1 MDHPLINVKS
11 VYAGYSKTPVLK
23 DISFSVLKGDSLC
36 VLGPNG
42 CGKST
47 LLKNILQILKPASGI
62 IEINGKRA
70 SEYSLKELAAL
81 IGFVPQKTALAAA
94 LNVNE
99 ILLAG
104 RFCRLKSAFSG
115 YDASDRDKV
124 ERIAELLD
132 VKKFLNRSAFELS
145 GGEFGRVL
153 LARALVSEPEILLL
167 DEPTGALDINYA
179 IEAMRICENLTKTL
193 NLTSVIVLHDLNLA
207 SLFCDEILMLKDGAV
222 RYRGSASE
230 LFTPQIIKE
239 IYGFDALIV
248 EENGVKFILPKKE
261 KL

>member
-1 MDHPLINVKS
+1 MK
-11 VYAGYSKTPVLK
+11 
-23 DISFSVLKGDSLC
+23 ISALNFSYGKRAILQDVCLNLERGKFYGI
-36 VLGPNG
+36 LGPNG

-70 SEYSLKELAAL
+70 SEYGLKELAAL
-81 IGFVPQKTALAAA
+81 IGFVPQKTALAAP
-94 LNVNE
+94 LSVKE

-115 YDASDRDKV
+115 YDASDHAKV
-124 ERIAELLD
+124 EQMAELLD
-132 VKKFLNRSAFELS
+132 VKKFLERSAFELS

-167 DEPTGALDINYA
+167 DEPTGALDMNYA
-179 IEAMRICENLTKTL
+179 IEAMSICENLTRSL

-207 SLFCDEILMLKDGAV
+207 SLFCDEILMLKDGVV

-248 EENGVKFILPKKE
+248 ENLGTKFILPQKE
-261 KL
+261 KM

>member
-1 MDHPLINVKS
+1 MK
-11 VYAGYSKTPVLK
+11 
-23 DISFSVLKGDSLC
+23 ISALNFSYGKRAILQDVCLNLERGKFYGI
-36 VLGPNG
+36 LGPNG

-47 LLKNILQILKPASGI
+47 LLKNILQILKPTSGI

-70 SEYSLKELAAL
+70 SEYGLKELAAL
-81 IGFVPQKTALAAA
+81 IGFVPQKTALAAP
-94 LNVNE
+94 LSVKE

-115 YDASDRDKV
+115 YDASDHAKV
-124 ERIAELLD
+124 EQMAELLD
-132 VKKFLNRSAFELS
+132 VKKFLERSAFELS

-167 DEPTGALDINYA
+167 DEPTGALDMNYA
-179 IEAMRICENLTKTL
+179 IEAMSICENLTRSL

-239 IYGFDALIV
+239 IYGFEALIV

>member
-1 MDHPLINVKS
+1 MKVSGLN
-11 VYAGYSKTPVLK
+11 
-23 DISFSVLKGDSLC
+23 FSYGKRAILQDVCLNLERGKFYGI
-36 VLGPNG
+36 LGPNG

-70 SEYSLKELAAL
+70 SEYGLKELAAL
-81 IGFVPQKTALAAA
+81 IGFVPQKTALAAP
-94 LNVNE
+94 LSVKE

-115 YDASDRDKV
+115 YDASDHAKV
-124 ERIAELLD
+124 EQMAELLD
-132 VKKFLNRSAFELS
+132 VKKFLERSAFELS

-167 DEPTGALDINYA
+167 DEPTGALDMNYA
-179 IEAMRICENLTKTL
+179 IEAMSICENLTKTL

>member
-1 MDHPLINVKS
+1 MKVSGLN
-11 VYAGYSKTPVLK
+11 
-23 DISFSVLKGDSLC
+23 FSYDKRAILQDVCLNLERGKFYGI
-36 VLGPNG
+36 LGPNG

-62 IEINGKRA
+62 IEINGKKA

-81 IGFVPQKTALAAA
+81 IGFVPQKTALAAP
-94 LNVNE
+94 LSVKE

-115 YDASDRDKV
+115 YDASDHAKV
-124 ERIAELLD
+124 EQMAELLD
-132 VKKFLNRSAFELS
+132 VKKFLERSAFELS

-167 DEPTGALDINYA
+167 DEPTGALDMNYA
-179 IEAMRICENLTKTL
+179 IEAMSICENLTRSL

-207 SLFCDEILMLKDGAV
+207 SLFCDEIFMLRDGAA

-239 IYGFDALIV
+239 IYGFEALIV

>member
-1 MDHPLINVKS
+1 MKVSDLN
-11 VYAGYSKTPVLK
+11 
-23 DISFSVLKGDSLC
+23 FSYGKRAILQDVCLNLERGKFYGI
-36 VLGPNG
+36 LGPNG

-70 SEYSLKELAAL
+70 SEYGLKELAAL
-81 IGFVPQKTALAAA
+81 IGFVPQKTALAAP
-94 LNVNE
+94 LSVKE

-115 YDASDRDKV
+115 YDASDHAKV
-124 ERIAELLD
+124 EQMAELLD
-132 VKKFLNRSAFELS
+132 VKKFLERSAFELS

-167 DEPTGALDINYA
+167 DEPTGALDMNYA
-179 IEAMRICENLTKTL
+179 IEAMSICENLTRSL

-207 SLFCDEILMLKDGAV
+207 SLFCDEIFMLKDGEV
-222 RYRGSASE
+222 KYRGSASE

-239 IYGFDALIV
+239 IYGFEALIV
-248 EENGVKFILPKKE
+248 EENRVKFILPKKE

>member
-1 MDHPLINVKS
+1 MK
-11 VYAGYSKTPVLK
+11 
-23 DISFSVLKGDSLC
+23 ISALNFSYGKRAILQDVCLNLERGKFYGI
-36 VLGPNG
+36 LGPNG

-62 IEINGKRA
+62 IEINGKKA

-81 IGFVPQKTALAAA
+81 IGFVPQKTALAAP
-94 LNVNE
+94 LSVKE

-115 YDASDRDKV
+115 YDASDHAKV
-124 ERIAELLD
+124 EQMAELLD

>member
-1 MDHPLINVKS
+1 MKVSELN
-11 VYAGYSKTPVLK
+11 
-23 DISFSVLKGDSLC
+23 FSYGKRAILQDVCLNLERGKFYGI
-36 VLGPNG
+36 LGPNG

-70 SEYSLKELAAL
+70 SEYGLKELAAL
-81 IGFVPQKTALAAA
+81 IGFVPQKTALAAP
-94 LNVNE
+94 LSVKE

-115 YDASDRDKV
+115 YDASDHAKV
-124 ERIAELLD
+124 EQMAELLD
-132 VKKFLNRSAFELS
+132 VKKFLERSAFELS

-167 DEPTGALDINYA
+167 DEPTGALDMNYA

-193 NLTSVIVLHDLNLA
+193 NLTSVVVLHDLNLA
-207 SLFCDEILMLKDGAV
+207 SLFCDEILMLKDGVV

-239 IYGFDALIV
+239 IYGFEALIV

>member
-1 MDHPLINVKS
+1 MK
-11 VYAGYSKTPVLK
+11 
-23 DISFSVLKGDSLC
+23 ISALNFSYGKRAILQDVCLNLERGKFYGI
-36 VLGPNG
+36 LGPNG

-70 SEYSLKELAAL
+70 NEYSLKELAAL
-81 IGFVPQKTALAAA
+81 IGFVPQKTALAAP
-94 LNVNE
+94 LSVKE

-104 RFCRLKSAFSG
+104 RFCRLKSVFSG
-115 YDASDRDKV
+115 YDASDHAKV
-124 ERIAELLD
+124 EQMAELLD
-132 VKKFLNRSAFELS
+132 VKKFLERSAFELS

-167 DEPTGALDINYA
+167 DEPTGALDMNYA
-179 IEAMRICENLTKTL
+179 IEAMSICENLTRSL

-207 SLFCDEILMLKDGAV
+207 SLFCDEILMLKDGTV

-239 IYGFDALIV
+239 IYGFEALIV

>member
-1 MDHPLINVKS
+1 MK
-11 VYAGYSKTPVLK
+11 
-23 DISFSVLKGDSLC
+23 ISALNFSYGKRAILQDVCLNLERGKFYGI
-36 VLGPNG
+36 LGPNG

-70 SEYSLKELAAL
+70 SEYGLKELAAL
-81 IGFVPQKTALAAA
+81 IGFVPQKTALAAP
-94 LNVNE
+94 LSVKE

-115 YDASDRDKV
+115 YDASDHAKV
-124 ERIAELLD
+124 EQMAELLD
-132 VKKFLNRSAFELS
+132 VKKFLERSAFELS

-167 DEPTGALDINYA
+167 DEPTGALDMNYA
-179 IEAMRICENLTKTL
+179 IEAMSICENLTRSL

-207 SLFCDEILMLKDGAV
+207 SLFCDEILMLKDGVV

-239 IYGFDALIV
+239 IYGFEALIV

>member
-1 MDHPLINVKS
+1 MKVSGLN
-11 VYAGYSKTPVLK
+11 
-23 DISFSVLKGDSLC
+23 FSYDKRAILQDVCLNLERGKFYGI
-36 VLGPNG
+36 LGPNG

-62 IEINGKRA
+62 IEINGKKA

-81 IGFVPQKTALAAA
+81 IGFVPQKTALAAP
-94 LNVNE
+94 LSVKE

-115 YDASDRDKV
+115 YDASDHAKV
-124 ERIAELLD
+124 EQMAELLD
-132 VKKFLNRSAFELS
+132 VKKFLERSAFELS

-167 DEPTGALDINYA
+167 DEPTGALDMNYA
-179 IEAMRICENLTKTL
+179 IEAMRICENLTRSL

-207 SLFCDEILMLKDGAV
+207 SLFCDEILMLKDGTV

-239 IYGFDALIV
+239 IYGFEALIV

>member
-1 MDHPLINVKS
+1 MK
-11 VYAGYSKTPVLK
+11 
-23 DISFSVLKGDSLC
+23 ISALNFSYGKRAILQDVCLNLERGKFYGI
-36 VLGPNG
+36 LGPNG

-70 SEYSLKELAAL
+70 SEYGLKELAAL
-81 IGFVPQKTALAAA
+81 IGFVPQKTALAAP
-94 LNVNE
+94 LSVKE
-99 ILLAG
+99 ILLTG

-115 YDASDRDKV
+115 YDASDHAKV
-124 ERIAELLD
+124 EQMAELLD
-132 VKKFLNRSAFELS
+132 VKKFLERSAFELS

-167 DEPTGALDINYA
+167 DEPTGALDMNYA
-179 IEAMRICENLTKTL
+179 IEAMSICENLTRSL

-222 RYRGSASE
+222 RYRGSANE

-248 EENGVKFILPKKE
+248 ENLGTKFILPQKE
-261 KL
+261 KM

>member
-1 MDHPLINVKS
+1 MKISALNFSYGKRVI
-11 VYAGYSKTPVLK
+11 LQ
-23 DISFSVLKGDSLC
+23 DICLNLERGKFYGI
-36 VLGPNG
+36 LGPNG

-70 SEYSLKELAAL
+70 SEYGLKELAAL
-81 IGFVPQKTALAAA
+81 IGFVPQKTALAAP
-94 LNVNE
+94 LSVKE

-115 YDASDRDKV
+115 YDASDHAKV
-124 ERIAELLD
+124 EQMAELLD
-132 VKKFLNRSAFELS
+132 VKKFLDRSAFELS

-167 DEPTGALDINYA
+167 DEPTGALDMNYA
-179 IEAMRICENLTKTL
+179 IEAMSICENLTRSL

-207 SLFCDEILMLKDGAV
+207 SLFCDEILMLKDGTV

-239 IYGFDALIV
+239 IYGFEALIV

>member
-1 MDHPLINVKS
+1 MK
-11 VYAGYSKTPVLK
+11 
-23 DISFSVLKGDSLC
+23 ISALNFSYGTRAILQDVCLNLERGKFYGI
-36 VLGPNG
+36 LGPNG

-47 LLKNILQILKPASGI
+47 LLKNILQILKPTSGI

-70 SEYSLKELAAL
+70 SEYGLKELAAL
-81 IGFVPQKTALAAA
+81 IGFVPQKTALAAP
-94 LNVNE
+94 LSVKE

-115 YDASDRDKV
+115 YDASDHAKV
-124 ERIAELLD
+124 EQMAELLD
-132 VKKFLNRSAFELS
+132 VKKFLERSAFELS

-167 DEPTGALDINYA
+167 DEPTGALDMNYA
-179 IEAMRICENLTKTL
+179 IEAMSICENLTRSL

-248 EENGVKFILPKKE
+248 ENLGTKFILPQKE
-261 KL
+261 KM

>member
-1 MDHPLINVKS
+1 MKVSGLN
-11 VYAGYSKTPVLK
+11 
-23 DISFSVLKGDSLC
+23 FSYGKRAILQDVCLNLERGKFYGI
-36 VLGPNG
+36 LGPNG

-81 IGFVPQKTALAAA
+81 IGFVPQKTALAAP
-94 LNVNE
+94 LSVKE

-115 YDASDRDKV
+115 YDASDHAKV
-124 ERIAELLD
+124 EQMAELLD
-132 VKKFLNRSAFELS
+132 VKKFLDRSAFELS

-167 DEPTGALDINYA
+167 DEPTGALDMNYA
-179 IEAMRICENLTKTL
+179 IEAMSICESLTRSL

-207 SLFCDEILMLKDGAV
+207 SLFCNEILMLKDGAV

>member
-1 MDHPLINVKS
+1 MKISALNFSYGKRAI
-11 VYAGYSKTPVLK
+11 LQ
-23 DISFSVLKGDSLC
+23 DICLNLERGKFYGI
-36 VLGPNG
+36 LGPNG

-70 SEYSLKELAAL
+70 SEYGLKELAAL
-81 IGFVPQKTALAAA
+81 IGFVPQKTALAAP
-94 LNVNE
+94 LSVKE

-115 YDASDRDKV
+115 YDASDHAKV
-124 ERIAELLD
+124 EQMAELLD
-132 VKKFLNRSAFELS
+132 VKKFLERSAFELS

-179 IEAMRICENLTKTL
+179 IEAMSICENLTRSL

>member
-1 MDHPLINVKS
+1 MKVSGLN
-11 VYAGYSKTPVLK
+11 
-23 DISFSVLKGDSLC
+23 FSYGKRAILQDVCLNLERGKFYGI
-36 VLGPNG
+36 LGPNG

-62 IEINGKRA
+62 IEINGKKA

-145 GGEFGRVL
+145 GGEFGRIL

-167 DEPTGALDINYA
+167 DEPTGALDMNYA
-179 IEAMRICENLTKTL
+179 IEAMSICENLTRSL

>member
-1 MDHPLINVKS
+1 MK
-11 VYAGYSKTPVLK
+11 
-23 DISFSVLKGDSLC
+23 ISALNFSYGKRAILQDVCLNLERGKFYGI
-36 VLGPNG
+36 LGPNG

-70 SEYSLKELAAL
+70 SEYGLKELAAL
-81 IGFVPQKTALAAA
+81 IGFVPQKTALAAP
-94 LNVNE
+94 LSVKE

-115 YDASDRDKV
+115 YDASDHAKV
-124 ERIAELLD
+124 EQMAELLD

-167 DEPTGALDINYA
+167 DEPTGALDMNYA
-179 IEAMRICENLTKTL
+179 IEAMSICENLTRSL

-207 SLFCDEILMLKDGAV
+207 SLFCDEIFMLRDGVV

-239 IYGFDALIV
+239 IYGFEALIV

>member
-1 MDHPLINVKS
+1 MK
-11 VYAGYSKTPVLK
+11 
-23 DISFSVLKGDSLC
+23 
-36 VLGPNG
+36 
-42 CGKST
+42 
-47 LLKNILQILKPASGI
+47 
-62 IEINGKRA
+62 
-70 SEYSLKELAAL
+70 
-81 IGFVPQKTALAAA
+81 
-94 LNVNE
+94 E

-115 YDASDRDKV
+115 YDASDHAKV
-124 ERIAELLD
+124 EQMAELLD
-132 VKKFLNRSAFELS
+132 VKKFLERSAFELS

-167 DEPTGALDINYA
+167 DEPTGALDMNYA
-179 IEAMRICENLTKTL
+179 IEAMSICENLTRSL

-207 SLFCDEILMLKDGAV
+207 SLFCDEIFMLRDGTV

-239 IYGFDALIV
+239 IYGFEALIV

>member
-1 MDHPLINVKS
+1 MKVSGLN
-11 VYAGYSKTPVLK
+11 
-23 DISFSVLKGDSLC
+23 FSYGKRAILQDVCLNLERGKFYGI
-36 VLGPNG
+36 LGPNG

-70 SEYSLKELAAL
+70 SEYGLKELAAL
-81 IGFVPQKTALAAA
+81 IGFVPQKTALAAP
-94 LNVNE
+94 LSVKE

-115 YDASDRDKV
+115 YDASDHAKV
-124 ERIAELLD
+124 EQMAELLD
-132 VKKFLNRSAFELS
+132 VKKFLERSAFELS

-153 LARALVSEPEILLL
+153 LARALVSEPEILML
-167 DEPTGALDINYA
+167 DEPTGALDMNYA
-179 IEAMRICENLTKTL
+179 IEAMSICENLTRSL

>member
-1 MDHPLINVKS
+1 MKISALNFSYGKRAILRGIELN
-11 VYAGYSKTPVLK
+11 LK
-23 DISFSVLKGDSLC
+23 RGKFYGI
-36 VLGPNG
+36 LGPNG

-62 IEINGKRA
+62 IEINGKKA

-153 LARALVSEPEILLL
+153 LARALVSKPEILLL
-167 DEPTGALDINYA
+167 DEPTGALDMNYA

-207 SLFCDEILMLKDGAV
+207 AMFCDELVMLKGGEI
-222 RYRGSASE
+222 RYAGTAKQLYTKE
-230 LFTPQIIKE
+230 ILHE
-239 IYGFDALIV
+239 IYGLNCEILEHDGMPFV
-248 EENGVKFILPKKE
+248 VPVKR
-261 KL
+261 

>member
-1 MDHPLINVKS
+1 MK
-11 VYAGYSKTPVLK
+11 
-23 DISFSVLKGDSLC
+23 ISALNFSYGKRAILQDVCLNLERGKFYGI
-36 VLGPNG
+36 LGPNG

-70 SEYSLKELAAL
+70 SEYGLKELAAL
-81 IGFVPQKTALAAA
+81 IGFVPQKTALAAP
-94 LNVNE
+94 LSVKE

-115 YDASDRDKV
+115 YDASDHAKV
-124 ERIAELLD
+124 EQVAELLD
-132 VKKFLNRSAFELS
+132 VKKFLERSAFELS

-167 DEPTGALDINYA
+167 DEPTGALDMNYA
-179 IEAMRICENLTKTL
+179 IEAMSICENLTRSL

-239 IYGFDALIV
+239 IYGFEALIV

>member
-1 MDHPLINVKS
+1 MKVSELNFSYGKRAI
-11 VYAGYSKTPVLK
+11 LK
-23 DISFSVLKGDSLC
+23 DVCLNLERGKFYGI
-36 VLGPNG
+36 LGPNG

-115 YDASDRDKV
+115 YDASDHAKV
-124 ERIAELLD
+124 EQMAELLD
-132 VKKFLNRSAFELS
+132 VKRFLNRSAFELS

-167 DEPTGALDINYA
+167 DEPTGALDMNYA
-179 IEAMRICENLTKTL
+179 IEAMKICENLTKTL

-239 IYGFDALIV
+239 IYGFEALIV

>member
-1 MDHPLINVKS
+1 MK
-11 VYAGYSKTPVLK
+11 
-23 DISFSVLKGDSLC
+23 ISALTFSYGQRAILQDVCLNLERGKFYGI
-36 VLGPNG
+36 LGPNG

-81 IGFVPQKTALAAA
+81 IGFVPQKTALAAP
-94 LNVNE
+94 LSVKE

-115 YDASDRDKV
+115 YDASDHAKV
-124 ERIAELLD
+124 EQMAELLD

-167 DEPTGALDINYA
+167 DEPTGALDMNYA
-179 IEAMRICENLTKTL
+179 IEAMKICENLTKTL

-239 IYGFDALIV
+239 IYGFEALIV

>member
-1 MDHPLINVKS
+1 MKVSELN
-11 VYAGYSKTPVLK
+11 
-23 DISFSVLKGDSLC
+23 FSYGKRAILQDVCLNLERGKFYGI
-36 VLGPNG
+36 LGPNG

-62 IEINGKRA
+62 IEINGKKA
-70 SEYSLKELAAL
+70 SEYGLKELAAL
-81 IGFVPQKTALAAA
+81 IGFVPQKTALAAP
-94 LNVNE
+94 LSVKE

-115 YDASDRDKV
+115 YDASDHAKV
-124 ERIAELLD
+124 EQMAELLD
-132 VKKFLNRSAFELS
+132 VKKFLERSAFELS

-167 DEPTGALDINYA
+167 DEPTGALDMNYA
-179 IEAMRICENLTKTL
+179 IEAMSICENLTRSL

-239 IYGFDALIV
+239 IYGFEALIV

>member
-1 MDHPLINVKS
+1 MKISALNFSYGKRAILRGIELN
-11 VYAGYSKTPVLK
+11 LK
-23 DISFSVLKGDSLC
+23 RGEFYGI
-36 VLGPNG
+36 LGPNG

-62 IEINGKRA
+62 IEINGKKA

-124 ERIAELLD
+124 EQIAELLD

-261 KL
+261 KI

>member
-1 MDHPLINVKS
+1 MKVSELN
-11 VYAGYSKTPVLK
+11 
-23 DISFSVLKGDSLC
+23 FSYGKRAILQDVCLNLERGKFYGI
-36 VLGPNG
+36 LGPNG

-70 SEYSLKELAAL
+70 SEYGLKELAAL
-81 IGFVPQKTALAAA
+81 IGFVPQKTALAAP
-94 LNVNE
+94 LSVKE

-115 YDASDRDKV
+115 YDASDHAKV
-124 ERIAELLD
+124 EQMAELLD
-132 VKKFLNRSAFELS
+132 VKKFLERSAFELS

-167 DEPTGALDINYA
+167 DEPTGTLDMNYA
-179 IEAMRICENLTKTL
+179 IEAMSICENLTRSL
-193 NLTSVIVLHDLNLA
+193 NLTSIIVLHDLNLA

-239 IYGFDALIV
+239 IYGFEALIV

>member
-1 MDHPLINVKS
+1 MK
-11 VYAGYSKTPVLK
+11 
-23 DISFSVLKGDSLC
+23 ISALNFSYGKRAILQDVCLNLERGKFYGI
-36 VLGPNG
+36 LGPNG

-70 SEYSLKELAAL
+70 SEYGLKELAAL
-81 IGFVPQKTALAAA
+81 IGFVPQKTALAAP
-94 LNVNE
+94 LSVKE

-115 YDASDRDKV
+115 YDASDHAKV
-124 ERIAELLD
+124 EQMAELLD

-167 DEPTGALDINYA
+167 DEPTGALDMNYA
-179 IEAMRICENLTKTL
+179 IEAMSICENLTRSL

-207 SLFCDEILMLKDGAV
+207 SLFCDEILMLKDGVV

-239 IYGFDALIV
+239 IYGFEALIV

>member
-1 MDHPLINVKS
+1 MKISALNFSYGKRAI
-11 VYAGYSKTPVLK
+11 LQ
-23 DISFSVLKGDSLC
+23 DICLNLERGKFYGI
-36 VLGPNG
+36 LGPNG

-70 SEYSLKELAAL
+70 SEYGLKELAAL
-81 IGFVPQKTALAAA
+81 IGFVPQKTALAAP
-94 LNVNE
+94 LSVKE

-115 YDASDRDKV
+115 YDASDHAKV
-124 ERIAELLD
+124 EQMAELLD
-132 VKKFLNRSAFELS
+132 VKKFLERSAFELS

-167 DEPTGALDINYA
+167 DEPTGALDMNYA
-179 IEAMRICENLTKTL
+179 IEAMSICENLTRSL

-207 SLFCDEILMLKDGAV
+207 SLFCDEILMLKDGVV

-239 IYGFDALIV
+239 IYGFEALIV

>member
-1 MDHPLINVKS
+1 MKVSELN
-11 VYAGYSKTPVLK
+11 
-23 DISFSVLKGDSLC
+23 FSYGKRAILQDVCLNLERGKFYGI
-36 VLGPNG
+36 LGPNG

-70 SEYSLKELAAL
+70 SEYDLKELAAL
-81 IGFVPQKTALAAA
+81 IGFVPQKTALAAP
-94 LNVNE
+94 LSVKE

-115 YDASDRDKV
+115 YDASDHAKV
-124 ERIAELLD
+124 EQMAELLD
-132 VKKFLNRSAFELS
+132 VKKFLDRNAFELS

-167 DEPTGALDINYA
+167 DEPTGALDMNYA
-179 IEAMRICENLTKTL
+179 IEAMSICENLTRSL

-207 SLFCDEILMLKDGAV
+207 SLFCDEILMLKDGTV

-239 IYGFDALIV
+239 IYGFEALIV

>member
-1 MDHPLINVKS
+1 MKVSELN
-11 VYAGYSKTPVLK
+11 
-23 DISFSVLKGDSLC
+23 FSYGKRAILQDVCLNLEQGKFYGI
-36 VLGPNG
+36 LGSNG

-70 SEYSLKELAAL
+70 SEYGLKELAAL
-81 IGFVPQKTALAAA
+81 IGFVPQKTVLAAP
-94 LNVNE
+94 LSVKE

-115 YDASDRDKV
+115 YDASDHAKV
-124 ERIAELLD
+124 EQMAELLD
-132 VKKFLNRSAFELS
+132 VKKFLERSAFELS

-167 DEPTGALDINYA
+167 DEPTGALDMNYA
-179 IEAMRICENLTKTL
+179 IEAMSICENLTRSL

-207 SLFCDEILMLKDGAV
+207 SLFCDKIFMLRDGAV

-239 IYGFDALIV
+239 IYGFEALIV

>member
-1 MDHPLINVKS
+1 MKVSELN
-11 VYAGYSKTPVLK
+11 
-23 DISFSVLKGDSLC
+23 FSYGKRAILQDVCLNLERGKFYGI
-36 VLGPNG
+36 LGPNG

-70 SEYSLKELAAL
+70 SEYDLKELAAL
-81 IGFVPQKTALAAA
+81 IGFVPQKTALAAP
-94 LNVNE
+94 LSVKE

-104 RFCRLKSAFSG
+104 RFCRLKSTFSG
-115 YDASDRDKV
+115 YDASDHAKV
-124 ERIAELLD
+124 EQMAELLD

-193 NLTSVIVLHDLNLA
+193 NLTSVVVLHDLNLA

-239 IYGFDALIV
+239 IYGFEALIV